1 MNGHHTRL
9 EIREYGEAI
18 WLICEC
24 GYETSFGCNVQ
35 PEDASAAGGRHRNEI
50 IEAAAA
56 ARQCWH
62 SDSFGNAY
70 PAMCETRADWEATGS
85 DGTTHKSCDEH
96 LAQTCDYEGVTSVRM
111 LKPCL

>member
-1 MNGHHTRL
+1 MNTAKR
-9 EIREYGEAI
+9 YGLSA
-18 WLICEC
+18 
-24 GYETSFGCNVQ
+24 NADMR
-35 PEDASAAGGRHRNEI
+35 PASAATCNPKTLRLPEY

-111 LKPCL
+111 LETI